1 MKQCGQCPQQDLLA
15 DANFVALIVVSYLG
29 GVRRASDNM
38 EVELQLVRD
47 AIACALQEEKYVL
60 IGDLNRGNARHRA
73 LLFKYLW
80 DRRKPPNER
89 CMLEYL
95 NPQLFDTSMK
105 VQIQEAHG
113 EAQNFISVDLM
124 STTLIKS
131 NN

>member
-1 MKQCGQCPQQDLLA
+1 MSKWAQ
-15 DANFVALIVVSYLG
+15 
-29 GVRRASDNM
+29 
-38 EVELQLVRD
+38 
-47 AIACALQEEKYVL
+47 EKYVL

-80 DRRKPPNER
+80 DRRKAPNER

-105 VQIQEAHG
+105 VQIQKAHG
-113 EAQNFISVDLM
+113 EAQNLISIDLM

-131 NN
+131 ND